1 MTERDKEKRDGI
13 LALLEAASDYDQ
25 TADEAKES
33 LEAEGVDVSAFLAR
47 VQQAVDEKKIEER
60 LGWRR
65 EAQAKRELF
74 AQTHELLLPFATM
87 NRAELEAA
95 VASGE
100 RTFNMNFT
108 RHTDDDLRRIL
119 ADRARLAELKK
130 K

>member
-25 TADEAKES
+25 TADEAKVS
-33 LEAEGVDVSAFLAR
+33 LEGEGVNVSAFLAR
-47 VQQAVDEKKIEER
+47 VQQAVDEKKKEER

-74 AQTHELLLPFATM
+74 AETHELLLPFATM

-95 VASGE
+95 VAEGE
-100 RTFNMNFT
+100 RTFNMNFKE
-108 RHTDDDLRRIL
+108 HTDDDLRRIL